1 MTIRLRN
8 RGFTLTM
15 IWGIILLGTGVSP
28 ADPAVTVERI
38 AEATLDKLINGR
50 DNRLLVNFMAAWCG
64 PCIDELPALNNLYKK
79 YKNRG
84 IEIIG
89 ISIDLEGPA
98 VMQPIVS
105 KLKIDFPVYWY
116 GEKAVTKFRLNAI
129 PMLMFISRGEIIE
142 RVHGRRT
149 EKFLDQKIREL
160 LK

>member
-1 MTIRLRN
+1 M
-8 RGFTLTM
+8 
-15 IWGIILLGTGVSP
+15 LLAGL
-28 ADPAVTVERI
+28 I
-38 AEATLDKLINGR
+38 ATLNTGAGAEVTKRVLVKPIEEAKLDEMLSAR
-50 DNRLLVNFMAAWCG
+50 DNRLVVTFMAAWCG

-79 YKNRG
+79 YKDRG
-84 IEIIG
+84 IELIG
-89 ISIDLEGPA
+89 ISIDLGGPSA
-98 VMQPIVS
+98 MQPIVS